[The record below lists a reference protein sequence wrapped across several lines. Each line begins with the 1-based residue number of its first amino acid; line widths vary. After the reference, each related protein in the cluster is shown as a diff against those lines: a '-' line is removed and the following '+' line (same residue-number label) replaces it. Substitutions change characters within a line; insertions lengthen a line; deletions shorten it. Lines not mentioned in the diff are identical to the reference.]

1 MTIMVIQKSFQ
12 THLRMHFLAAIF
24 KGSYDSSKFL
34 IYLRKHFDEKYV
46 SFYTSHTLTLSDLP
60 NVITF
65 G

>member
-1 MTIMVIQKSFQ
+1 
-12 THLRMHFLAAIF
+12 MHFLSR

-34 IYLRKHFDEKYV
+34 IYLRKNFDEKYV
-46 SFYTSHTLTLSDLP
+46 SFYTGVTLTLKPLP